1 MTRRSRPASWSGLSG
16 ITVTIVV
23 QLGQATIPWCSR
35 SAWALIS
42 GTTSGTAGSMR
53 YALDLSTTTAP
64 ALTARGACS
73 LDCAEPAE
81 KKATSTPWKASG
93 PSVSTRM
100 LSPLNVT
107 ALPTERS
114 EAKTRSAFTGNLRSS
129 SILSVVCPTAPVTPT
144 IATVTSE
151 AIASTFSRVSR
162 VGLLD
167 SGGDQIAHL
176 PRADELH
183 PHRVNVA
190 RPVSLLE
197 HAQHGRV
204 DPVGVGALVERVA
217 QQHGRREYGRD
228 RVGHALARDVR
239 RRPVDRLVETP
250 AATKAR
256 RRQHAHG
263 AGQDGGLVGQDV
275 AEGVLGHDGV
285 EVRRLV
291 HERHRA
297 VVHEHVLELHLGI
310 VLRHARD
317 HLAPQLRH
325 YEHIGLVHGG
335 QPLLALHGDVESG
348 AGDPLDLPG
357 CIGHGI
363 HGPGPAVGELLPP
376 PGLTEVEPA
385 REFTDDHDVR
395 ALDHRALERRGVHQH
410 GEAPGGSQVGE
421 EVELLA
427 DTQEAPLGLLLLRQV
442 IPLGPAD
449 RAEEDGIAL
458 LAEPERRGR
467 QRFAG
472 GVDGRPTDEGL
483 LELERDARGL
493 ADHLEDP
500 AALGRH
506 FLPDAVAAQKRD
518 LVRRHYWVTTRGR
531 SLSLW
536 TSA

>member
-167 SGGDQIAHL
+167 FGGDQIAHL

-183 PHRVNVA
+183 PHRVDVA

-263 AGQDGGLVGQDV
+263 AGQDGGLVG
-275 AEGVLGHDGV
+275 
-285 EVRRLV
+285 
-291 HERHRA
+291 
-297 VVHEHVLELHLGI
+297 
-310 VLRHARD
+310 
-317 HLAPQLRH
+317 
-325 YEHIGLVHGG
+325 
-335 QPLLALHGDVESG
+335 SG

-442 IPLGPAD
+442 
-449 RAEEDGIAL
+449 
-458 LAEPERRGR
+458 
-467 QRFAG
+467 
-472 GVDGRPTDEGL
+472 
-483 LELERDARGL
+483 
-493 ADHLEDP
+493 
-500 AALGRH
+500 
-506 FLPDAVAAQKRD
+506 
-518 LVRRHYWVTTRGR
+518 
-531 SLSLW
+531 
-536 TSA
+536 